1 MQKEYLRSQED
12 ADEALQ
18 SALVKVT
25 EASQEYE
32 KEAARRAS
40 TQRALESLK
49 SQSDNDKQKLQ
60 ERYEGELEKYRLQW
74 EEERETL
81 LSVIQDDCNSAFES
95 RRRNYGGTRPTTST
109 SQRLSPTSTLGSS
122 FPPTLTVNTGRQD
135 RHSSALLSPS
145 ESAQLISPGHSDIES
160 VLKETED
167 LIQSIF

>member
-12 ADEALQ
+12 ADEALR
-18 SALVKVT
+18 SALVKVA

-32 KEAARRAS
+32 KEATRRAS
-40 TQRALESLK
+40 AQRALESLN
-49 SQSDNDKQKLQ
+49 SQSDNEKQKLQ

-81 LSVIQDDCNSAFES
+81 LSVVQNDCNSAFES
-95 RRRNYGGTRPTTST
+95 RRGKYGGTRPTTSA
-109 SQRLSPTSTLGSS
+109 SQRLSPTSTLQSF
-122 FPPTLTVNTGRQD
+122 FPPTLTVDVGRQG
-135 RHSSALLSPS
+135 RPSSSLLSPS
-145 ESAQLISPGHSDIES
+145 ESAQLISPAHSDIES